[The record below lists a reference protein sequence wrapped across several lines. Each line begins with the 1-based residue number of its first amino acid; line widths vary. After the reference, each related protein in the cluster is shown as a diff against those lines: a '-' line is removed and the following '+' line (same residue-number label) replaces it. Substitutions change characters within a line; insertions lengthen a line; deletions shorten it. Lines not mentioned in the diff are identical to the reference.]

1 MINASPWGIV
11 GNISFV
17 NILTIAYILVHG
29 FLRLCVYYSMKQ
41 IFEEEGK
48 PFTSSFKICPR
59 SLHVV
64 ERKELGTITLLF
76 IPARQAT

>member
-1 MINASPWGIV
+1 MINASPWDIV

-29 FLRLCVYYSMKQ
+29 FCVYYSMKQ

-59 SLHVV
+59 SLHAV
-64 ERKELGTITLLF
+64 ERMELGTITLLF
-76 IPARQAT
+76 KPARQAT